1 MNKREST
8 LLNSSQFFC
17 SLNIFYNL
25 DSIWT
30 FISQMQAVSIFVPVP
45 VTQKELP
52 QRSRRGALADIS
64 NQSTEVSASKKSETS
79 IKVSLIFPP
88 SN

>member
-1 MNKREST
+1 
-8 LLNSSQFFC
+8 
-17 SLNIFYNL
+17 
-25 DSIWT
+25 
-30 FISQMQAVSIFVPVP
+30 MQAVSIFVPVP

-64 NQSTEVSASKKSETS
+64 NQSTEVTASKKSETS
-79 IKVSLIFPP
+79 IKVSLIFPT